1 MANYDTPGLTY
12 DSGVF
17 YDDLL
22 MPLTPRKPMAK
33 VKLNLDRLSDGQ
45 LILKAKDIKTKLT
58 GNANFPTTTP
68 TLANYGTLIT
78 SAEAGLSASDAANA
92 TAKQMT
98 TEKNTVIDALRRGT
112 AQLGTFVEAA
122 SGGDPAKIQSA
133 GMDVKATSTPIGT
146 PGQVQ
151 DFALSAGDHDGELD
165 AQWSPVNGA
174 KSYELETSPDPVT
187 LTSWGNKQ
195 STTKSKLTITGLTSG
210 TRAWSRVR
218 AIGAAGPG
226 NWSDPATKI
235 VP

>member
-17 YDDLL
+17 YDAVSVPQL
-22 MPLTPRKPMAK
+22 PRKNMAK
-33 VKLNLDRLSDGQ
+33 VKLNLDRLSDVQ
-45 LILKAKDIKTKLT
+45 LILKSKDIKTKLT
-58 GNANFPTTTP
+58 GNVNFPTTTP
-68 TLANYGTLIT
+68 SLVDYGVLIT
-78 SAEAGLSASDAANA
+78 AAETGLAASDAANA
-92 TAKQMT
+92 TAKQKT
-98 TEKNTVIDALRRGT
+98 TEKNTVMDALRRGT
-112 AQLGTFVEAA
+112 AQLGTSVEAT
-122 SGGDPAKIQSA
+122 SGGDAAKIQSA

-146 PGQVQ
+146 PAQVQ

-174 KSYELETSPDPVT
+174 KSYELETSPDPIT

-195 STTKSKLTITGLTSG
+195 ATTKSKLTITGLTSG
-210 TRAWSRVR
+210 TRVWARVR
-218 AIGAAGPG
+218 ALGAAGPG